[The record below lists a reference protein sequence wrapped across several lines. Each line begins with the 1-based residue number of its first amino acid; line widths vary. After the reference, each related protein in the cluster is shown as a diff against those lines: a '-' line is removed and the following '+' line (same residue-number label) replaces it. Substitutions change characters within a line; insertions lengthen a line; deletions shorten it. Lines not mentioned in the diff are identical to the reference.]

1 LNTSVRPFQE
11 EFRMPHVTDEIASQ
25 PSRWAKA
32 IERSTELAGVLPSE
46 GERVAVTGCGTS
58 WHIARSFAS
67 LREGQAV
74 GETDAFATSEMPRG
88 RQYDRVLALS
98 RSGTTTEV
106 LEALDE
112 LKARVRTVAITGD
125 PTSPIV
131 DLADDVVVLDFADER
146 SVVQTRFAT
155 TTLALLRSH
164 IGEDLGSLLRDAER
178 ATAEPLPEAALVA
191 EQITFLGTGWSY
203 GLAEEAALKLRE
215 TAGAWAEA
223 YPNMEYRHGPIS
235 IASPGRCTWFLGTA
249 DASLIEDVGR
259 TGAWVVVGALDPLA
273 ELIRAQ
279 RVAVAMAES
288 RGLDP
293 DKPRNLARSV
303 ILPSN

>member
-1 LNTSVRPFQE
+1 
-11 EFRMPHVTDEIASQ
+11 MPHVTDEIASQ
-25 PSRWAKA
+25 PSTWMTA
-32 IERSTELAGVLPSE
+32 IERSSGLSRVLPGE

-58 WHIARSFAS
+58 FHIARSYAA
-67 LREGQAV
+67 LRESRAT
-74 GETDAFATSEMPRG
+74 GETDAFATSEMPGG
-88 RQYDRVLALS
+88 RNYDRVVALS

-106 LEALDE
+106 LEALTE
-112 LKARVRTVAITGD
+112 RKGKVRTVAITAD
-125 PTSPIV
+125 ANSPIV
-131 DLADDVVVLDFADER
+131 DLADDIVVLDFADER

-164 IGEDLGSLLRDAER
+164 LGEDLGPLLRDAER
-178 ATAEPLPEAALVA
+178 AIAGPLPEGAVAA
-191 EQITFLGTGWSY
+191 EQVTFLGTGWSY

-235 IASPGRCTWFLGTA
+235 IAADGRCTWFLGA
-249 DASLIEDVGR
+249 APASLVDDVRR
-259 TGAWVVVGALDPLA
+259 TGAAVVVGTLDPMA

-279 RVAVAMAES
+279 RVAVAMAED

-293 DKPRNLARSV
+293 DNPRNLTRSV